1 MADQVQVTLR
11 HARPPSPDGMFTI
24 RCSCLHGCR
33 RRCPLGRR
41 VACAHCNI
49 LVGPC
54 CGLLYPR
61 APMPE
66 GRRALGTVVCHVCVG
81 DTPPRKC
88 QWLPPPGD
96 FPLMTT
102 VQTLRWKH
110 IAEQREAQRREL
122 IWRDLDGEVR
132 TLSECNGGEDERIGN
147 GSCG

>member
-1 MADQVQVTLR
+1 MFDQVRVTLP

-96 FPLMTT
+96 FQLMTT
-102 VQTLRWKH
+102 AQTLRWKH